1 MNKMYVIIGVL
12 FVSLVIVYIEL
23 PSIKERKLKREL
35 YSFVFFL
42 LIGIGLNMVN
52 GLHIKFPNLLDWL
65 AIVYKPVRQLMF
77 N

>member
-1 MNKMYVIIGVL
+1 MYVIIGVL

-23 PSIKERKLKREL
+23 PSIKERKLKREI
-35 YSFVFFL
+35 YSFVCFL